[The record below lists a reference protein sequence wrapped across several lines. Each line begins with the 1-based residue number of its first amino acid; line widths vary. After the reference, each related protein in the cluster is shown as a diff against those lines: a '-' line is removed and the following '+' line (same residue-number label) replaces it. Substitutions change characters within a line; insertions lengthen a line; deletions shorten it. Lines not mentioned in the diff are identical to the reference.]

1 MPGLPKLF
9 SNCKEATLLTVKGEE
24 TKLSLPER
32 VQLGIHLLYCNTCR
46 RFKKES
52 DKLNVYFMQ
61 LHEHLLKEPPYK
73 MSEQLKATL
82 QSKLKK

>member
-9 SNCKEATLLTVKGEE
+9 SNCKEATLLTVKSEE
-24 TKLSLPER
+24 AKLSLPER

-52 DKLNVYFMQ
+52 EKLNVYFLQ
-61 LHEHLLKEPPYK
+61 LHEHLLKEPPYR
-73 MSEQLKATL
+73 MSKQLKATL

>member
-1 MPGLPKLF
+1 MPSLPKLF

-32 VQLGIHLLYCNTCR
+32 VQLGIHLLYCSTCR
-46 RFKKES
+46 RSKKES
-52 DKLNVYFMQ
+52 DKLNVYFLQ